1 MNSIGILYIVATPIG
16 NLHDI
21 SLRVKTTLSKVNL
34 IAAEDTRVTQKLL
47 NHLGIK
53 KKSVSYHQHNEE
65 QKSKYFLTQLLDGQD
80 IALVSDAGTPAISDP
95 GYEIIR
101 LAHENNIKVIGIPGP
116 SAITLALSMS
126 GLAVNSFIFDSFFPR
141 TAKGREEKIQEL
153 ISTDKTY
160 IFFESVHRILSTLNF
175 LYDQLDKERDFFI
188 GRELTKKFEQYYKG
202 DIGGIKKFL
211 SLSTFVEKGEFVL
224 IIDKP
229 SHRTL
234 QLGSTERLFDYI
246 DLKKINKNSIKELSS
261 ILSVPKNE
269 IYRVYL
275 KKAGKV

>member
-16 NLHDI
+16 NLDDI
-21 SLRVKTTLSKVNL
+21 SLRVKTTLSKVDL

-53 KKSVSYHQHNEE
+53 KKSISYHQYNEE
-65 QKSKYFLTQLLDGQD
+65 QKSKYFLTQLLAGQD

-95 GYEIIR
+95 GYEVIR

-116 SAITLALSMS
+116 SAIILALSMS

-141 TAKGREEKIQEL
+141 TTKSREEKIQEL

-160 IFFESVHRILSTLNF
+160 VFFESVHRILSTLSF
-175 LYDQLDKERDFFI
+175 LYDHLDKNRNFFI

-202 DIGGIKKFL
+202 DIEGIKEL
-211 SLSTFVEKGEFVL
+211 ISSPTFVEKGEFVL

-229 SHRTL
+229 IHQAL
-234 QLGSTERLFDYI
+234 QLGRTERLFDYI
-246 DLKKINKNSIKELSS
+246 DLKKINKSSIKELSN
-261 ILSVPKNE
+261 ILNVPKNE
-269 IYRVYL
+269 IYRAYL